1 MHTTRSAEVSD
12 GVDEPD
18 GIDVPG
24 GPVPAGW
31 SQTVRTAA
39 FGAGAAVLI
48 GIASAVGPMAAVTFA
63 DQPETALAGPFQN
76 TTCCVEE

>member
-1 MHTTRSAEVSD
+1 MHTTRTAEVSD
-12 GVDEPD
+12 GVNEPD
-18 GIDVPG
+18 GIDVPA
-24 GPVPAGW
+24 GPVAAGW

-48 GIASAVGPMAAVTFA
+48 GIASAMGPMAATLV
-63 DQPETALAGPFQN
+63 DQPETVLAGPFQN